1 MSCTSGSTFR
11 RGQTRHFTTIGTR
24 RYFMNKFPC
33 ALAFLL
39 LLSTGLCTTAAVAGQ
54 SEDEAAI
61 RDIQKEQADAWNR
74 HDAAGYARLFT
85 EDGDVVNVLGWWWR
99 GRAQIES
106 KLEGAFAFVF
116 HESRLTITETSVRFL
131 TPTIAVAHVRW
142 TLEGARTPPGGPEP
156 REGIQIQI
164 LQKTA
169 GRWLIQSFQNTNAIP
184 ERPFPS
190 GPPAATPNH

>member
-1 MSCTSGSTFR
+1 
-11 RGQTRHFTTIGTR
+11 
-24 RYFMNKFPC
+24 MNKSFGT
-33 ALAFLL
+33 LACLL
-39 LLSTGLCTTAAVAGQ
+39 LMTTSLCGTAPATQGD
-54 SEDEAAI
+54 DEAAI
-61 RDIQKEQADAWNR
+61 RDVQREQADAWNR
-74 HDAAGYARLFT
+74 HDAAAYARLFT

-131 TPTIAVAHVRW
+131 NPTIAIAHVRW
-142 TLEGARTPPGGPEP
+142 TMEGARSPPGGPDP

-169 GRWLIQSFQNTNAIP
+169 GHWLIQSFQNTNAIS